1 MQKIVLQD
9 KRFMARAL
17 RLALRGRG
25 RVHPNPHVGAVL
37 VKRGRV
43 IGEGAHLFF
52 GGPHAEVNAIR
63 RARGNPEG
71 GTLYVTLEP
80 CVHFGKTPPCT
91 ALILEMKIKKV
102 VVAAK
107 DPNPRVSG
115 KGLRVLRRA
124 GVEVLTGVME
134 QEALELNKD
143 FNHWIRTKRP
153 YVITKIAQSLDG
165 KTAAAAGQPKW
176 ITGETSR
183 KFTHRL
189 RASCDAILVGVNT
202 LLKDDPLLNVRW
214 GNKKI
219 QPARIVLDSRL
230 RCRPGARIFSKKS
243 GRVILAVTKKAPK
256 KKFRLFRQKA
266 EVLIVKEKNGQVD
279 LKALLKILGQ
289 RRIVS
294 ILVEG
299 GSTVL
304 GSFFTEKLV
313 QEAYFFIA
321 PKIIGGKGAVVL
333 KRTELVGLGED
344 WLIRGKL

>member
-1 MQKIVLQD
+1 
-9 KRFMARAL
+9 MARAL
-17 RLALRGRG
+17 RLAWRGRG
-25 RVHPNPHVGAVL
+25 HVHPNPLVGAVL

-80 CVHFGKTPPCT
+80 CSHFGKTPPCT

-115 KGLRVLRRA
+115 KGLNVLQRA
-124 GVEVLTGVME
+124 GVEVLMGVRE

-143 FNHWIRTKRP
+143 FNHWIRTKMP

-165 KTAAAAGQPKW
+165 KTATPAGQLKW
-176 ITGETSR
+176 ITGETAR

-189 RASCDAILVGVNT
+189 RASCDAVLVGVNT
-202 LLKDDPLLNVRW
+202 VLKDNPLLNVRFG
-214 GNKKI
+214 GNRA
-219 QPARIVLDSRL
+219 PTRIILDSRL
-230 RCRPGARIFSKKS
+230 RCRSNARIFSKNT
-243 GRVILAVTKKAPK
+243 GGPVILAVTRKASR
-256 KKFRLFRQKA
+256 KKFRLFNGKA
-266 EVLIVKEKNGQVD
+266 EILTVKEKNGQVD
-279 LKALLKILGQ
+279 LKALLKILG
-289 RRIVS
+289 RRGIVS

-299 GSTVL
+299 GSTVM
-304 GSFFTEKLV
+304 GSFFTEKLA

-321 PKIIGGKGAVVL
+321 PKIIGGKGAVIL
-333 KRTELVGLGED
+333 KHTEIVGLGED